1 MSFFSHQSVFKMD
14 GVEGVETEALE
25 YQNIEEFFEDK
36 DCEHFDT
43 KLSVGSVD

>member
-1 MSFFSHQSVFKMD
+1 MD
-14 GVEGVETEALE
+14 NVEGVEAQDLE

-36 DCEHFDT
+36 DCENFDT